1 MVTQRVFLL
10 STFPNLEMPHPS
22 SPTSTDSTHQRPTHA
37 SRPNFQ
43 ATTSRKSSLIILS
56 PTLNGSGFLSS
67 ELMSLSFSYRVYFLL
82 EQIVG
87 AFPLPLPKLEFLKT
101 TFSVHHPSLLT
112 PAPGTV
118 PSKGLVLKEQTN
130 ECPSSKHKTQQ
141 QNGLLLSL
149 RVGLIKTVASGTQT
163 EDLRELGK
171 WGSQGSGS
179 HRDGESIGNMKPR
192 NTWVDD

>member
-1 MVTQRVFLL
+1 M
-10 STFPNLEMPHPS
+10 
-22 SPTSTDSTHQRPTHA
+22 
-37 SRPNFQ
+37 
-43 ATTSRKSSLIILS
+43 
-56 PTLNGSGFLSS
+56 
-67 ELMSLSFSYRVYFLL
+67 
-82 EQIVG
+82 
-87 AFPLPLPKLEFLKT
+87 
-101 TFSVHHPSLLT
+101 
-112 PAPGTV
+112 
-118 PSKGLVLKEQTN
+118 LKEQTN

-141 QNGLLLSL
+141 QNGLLSL

>member
-22 SPTSTDSTHQRPTHA
+22 SPTSTESTHQRPTHD
-37 SRPNFQ
+37 SRHNFQ

-87 AFPLPLPKLEFLKT
+87 AFRLPLPKLEFLKT

-112 PAPGTV
+112 PAPFLH
-118 PSKGLVLKEQTN
+118 SSQHQQGLGVEGTN
-130 ECPSSKHKTQQ
+130 EWMPFFQTQNSTAEWTSSLPACGFDKECC
-141 QNGLLLSL
+141 
-149 RVGLIKTVASGTQT
+149 I
-163 EDLRELGK
+163 
-171 WGSQGSGS
+171 W
-179 HRDGESIGNMKPR
+179 
-192 NTWVDD
+192 NTDRRS

>member
-87 AFPLPLPKLEFLKT
+87 AFPLP
-101 TFSVHHPSLLT
+101 SLLT

-118 PSKGLVLKEQTN
+118 PSTSKGLVLKEQTN

>member
-1 MVTQRVFLL
+1 
-10 STFPNLEMPHPS
+10 MPHPS
-22 SPTSTDSTHQRPTHA
+22 SLTSTESTHQRPTHA
-37 SRPNFQ
+37 SRHNFQ

-87 AFPLPLPKLEFLKT
+87 AFRLPLPKLEFLKT

-112 PAPGTV
+112 PAPCTV
-118 PSKGLVLKEQTN
+118 PSTSKGLVLKEQMN

-149 RVGLIKTVASGTQT
+149 RVGLIKNVASGTQT
-163 EDLRELGK
+163 EDLRELSK

-179 HRDGESIGNMKPR
+179 HRDGESVANMKPR
-192 NTWVDD
+192 DAWVDD